1 MLEHGGQ
8 LRDVARRTGTPWADW
23 LDLSTGISPWSWA
36 AETGFA
42 PTAESWRRL
51 PDDDDGLRRA
61 AADYYGGEVLPTAG
75 SQAAIQALPRLRP
88 AATVGIC
95 APTYAEHAEQWGRA
109 GHAVVAVAADRIA
122 QQLDHLDV
130 LLLCNPNN
138 PDGRTWTPATLL
150 DWHARLAAR
159 GGWLVVDE
167 AYIDAQPE
175 RSIAARSD
183 RPGLIVLRSLGKF
196 FGLAGARVGFV
207 GCAPGLRAALR
218 EALGPWPVAGPARE
232 MAMAA
237 LRDHPWQQRQR
248 QRLHAASAALAA
260 DLVAAGLTPAG
271 GCSLF
276 HRVVMPDAVCLHAAL
291 ARQGIWVRR
300 FASPASLRFGL
311 PGDAPA
317 ALRLRRA
324 LQTLARGAA

>member
-1 MLEHGGQ
+1 M
-8 LRDVARRTGTPWADW
+8 ARRTGTPWADW

-95 APTYAEHAEQWGRA
+95 APTYAEHAEQWCRA

-167 AYIDAQPE
+167 AYIDARPE

-218 EALGPWPVAGPARE
+218 EAQPGRLPPTSSSVLCSPGTRRDGRRVA
-232 MAMAA
+232 
-237 LRDHPWQQRQR
+237 
-248 QRLHAASAALAA
+248 
-260 DLVAAGLTPAG
+260 
-271 GCSLF
+271 
-276 HRVVMPDAVCLHAAL
+276 
-291 ARQGIWVRR
+291 
-300 FASPASLRFGL
+300 
-311 PGDAPA
+311 
-317 ALRLRRA
+317 
-324 LQTLARGAA
+324 